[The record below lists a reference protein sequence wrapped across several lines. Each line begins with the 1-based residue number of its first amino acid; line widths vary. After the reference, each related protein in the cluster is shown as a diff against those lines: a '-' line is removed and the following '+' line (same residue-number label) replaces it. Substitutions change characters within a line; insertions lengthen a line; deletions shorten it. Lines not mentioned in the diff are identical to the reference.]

1 MLVNVSRRK
10 LSFIVLVGLLLL
22 DLHLPLLLSR
32 FQPIFVLFVAI
43 LSVLCCSLKAM
54 LLVRIYP
61 NSVSIF
67 LKQRK
72 DMK

>member
-54 LLVRIYP
+54 
-61 NSVSIF
+61 
-67 LKQRK
+67 
-72 DMK
+72 